1 MNFKCRGLVSFL
13 VWTLLTYC
21 VALACGVSCSAASA
35 ATATPNTAFSGW
47 MRVGAERFLV
57 HLEMQDRPSG
67 CWLSVAV
74 TSEGGTVGRI
84 AADLDDQY
92 PTYLVDGK
100 EHALDSAHARSWS
113 NAVRSDFLSV
123 ARSESFT
130 CAVDS
135 SGERVYESQSPVAL
149 TKFMSARIRLV
160 YGAREESAKAR
171 ETALSAA
178 KIDEPQ
184 LEKVEIYSITDWFNG
199 FGDNVMLSLT
209 RLDEAGEV
217 E

>member
-1 MNFKCRGLVSFL
+1 MNRKCRRLASFSVSTLV
-13 VWTLLTYC
+13 TYC
-21 VALACGVSCSAASA
+21 VALACGVSCLAARA
-35 ATATPNTAFSGW
+35 ATITPSTAFSGW
-47 MRVGAERFLV
+47 MRVGAERLLV

-74 TSEGGTVGRI
+74 TSEVGTVGRI

-100 EHALDSAHARSWS
+100 EHALDAAYARSWS

-123 ARSESFT
+123 ATSENFT

-160 YGAREESAKAR
+160 YGAKEESAKAR
-171 ETALSAA
+171 QAALSTA
-178 KIDEPQ
+178 KADEPR
-184 LEKVEIYSITDWFNG
+184 LRKVEIYSITDWFNG

-209 RLDEAGEV
+209 RLDEAEEV